1 MRGRSLSGTS
11 DLIGKFL
18 SELKNLAFH
27 IRCPEQLQREKMNS
41 KPRPK
46 MPRSQRAKQFAP
58 FDALVGFDQALE
70 EVRQR
75 HLAKVE
81 NEIEH
86 ISEDPEI
93 SETIIDQEQAEEYR
107 QIDPSKEE
115 DPLYSIY

>member
-1 MRGRSLSGTS
+1 
-11 DLIGKFL
+11 
-18 SELKNLAFH
+18 
-27 IRCPEQLQREKMNS
+27 
-41 KPRPK
+41 

-75 HLAKVE
+75 HLSKIE

-86 ISEDPEI
+86 ICEDPEI
-93 SETIIDQEQAEEYR
+93 CETVIDKETAEEYR
-107 QIDPSKEE
+107 QLDPSIEE